1 MLPLSGRQL
10 IPLPDGGLSARPSGR
25 AFSFVRPAGR
35 TSLQPTIDTL
45 CSGFIPMD
53 TNLHTAAQK
62 STHRNRKTMG
72 QAKLFDISILM
83 EKTIVWK
90 YAGTYENYGSIPVDA
105 IFAGLTEPRTR
116 KQ

>member
-1 MLPLSGRQL
+1 
-10 IPLPDGGLSARPSGR
+10 
-25 AFSFVRPAGR
+25 
-35 TSLQPTIDTL
+35 
-45 CSGFIPMD
+45 MD
-53 TNLHTAAQK
+53 SNLHTAGQK
-62 STHRNRKTMG
+62 TTHRNRERNRKVMG

-90 YAGTYENYGSIPVDA
+90 YAGAYENYGSIPVDA